1 MIRSTSSIASFFKV
15 GCVAL
20 LLGSGAVSQADTVV
34 FQDSTGKVVNTTLN
48 VGGSNYSVDWYLP
61 SGTASALLV
70 AEHGFSRGCGNLRDT
85 SKRIMANGLMVFC
98 MNANMTG
105 GAPALAETLGDTLV
119 NGNVVT
125 PDGRGIPTKII
136 VGGHSAGGHF
146 ATRLGW
152 KLQQIA
158 PNRLLGAILFDPVA
172 AGGFTNNLVAI
183 SNGGARPVYAITSN
197 SSLCNQFNNAYGA
210 LRQIRNAALANGHD
224 GFVGLQLT
232 SWSTHVDSEGNNTD
246 IIGYGACLQ
255 SPPKSY
261 NTGYL
266 RDLSSQ
272 WAFDLAN
279 GVKMPTA
286 YPGGSY
292 VNSLLTGK
300 WAALIQ

>member
-1 MIRSTSSIASFFKV
+1 MSRIIAAFVRFASAA
-15 GCVAL
+15 AL
-20 LLGSGAVSQADTVV
+20 LGGCLAAQADTVV
-34 FQDSTGKVVNTTLN
+34 FQDSTGKVINASLN
-48 VGGSNYSVDWYLP
+48 VGGTNYSVDWYLP
-61 SGTASALLV
+61 SGTASALV
-70 AEHGFSRGCGNLRDT
+70 TVQHGFSRGCGNLRDT
-85 SKRIMANGLMVFC
+85 SKRMMANGLMVFC
-98 MNANMTG
+98 MNANMSG
-105 GAPALAETLGDTLV
+105 GAPALAETLGDALV
-119 NGNVVT
+119 NGGIVT
-125 PDGRGIPTKII
+125 PDGRGIPAKII

-152 KLQQIA
+152 KLNQIA
-158 PNRLLGAILFDPVA
+158 PSRLLGSILFDPVA
-172 AGGFTNNLVAI
+172 AGGFTDNLVAI
-183 SNGGARPVYAITSN
+183 SNAGQRPVYAITSN

-210 LRQIRNAALANGHD
+210 LRQIRNAALANGRD

-255 SPPKSY
+255 SPPKST
-261 NTGYL
+261 NIGYL

-300 WAALIQ
+300 WATLIQ